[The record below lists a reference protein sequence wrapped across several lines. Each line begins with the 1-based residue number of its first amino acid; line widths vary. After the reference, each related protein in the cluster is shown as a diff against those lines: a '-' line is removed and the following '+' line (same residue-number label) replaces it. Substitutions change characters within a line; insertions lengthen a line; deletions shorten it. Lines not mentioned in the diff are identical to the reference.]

1 MGGNRDVMHV
11 RTRMQYV
18 SRNKFYGLVPESFP
32 DAQGEQ
38 MNLTSSEQ
46 DQKPVSTRLE
56 RARAPRE
63 GQEVF
68 RVELQSACAEAGP
81 GKHIS

>member
-1 MGGNRDVMHV
+1 MGLY
-11 RTRMQYV
+11 Q
-18 SRNKFYGLVPESFP
+18 KAFP

-46 DQKPVSTRLE
+46 DQKTVSTRLE

-63 GQEVF
+63 GQGGV
-68 RVELQSACAEAGP
+68 QG
-81 GKHIS
+81 

>member
-1 MGGNRDVMHV
+1 MCQGTSFMSLY
-11 RTRMQYV
+11 Q
-18 SRNKFYGLVPESFP
+18 KAFP